1 MKQCNVKSLVSMTWV
16 YRLSIEP
23 TVVQWYGIS
32 LLRCINRL
40 WYQAATSNHGTCLM
54 CPPLISLNETHL
66 WLVHCHN
73 LEESLG
79 TIFFLLTILA
89 QSSNPSAPRSIKV
102 QNFFVWGRDG
112 FFFMRETMSYLRF
125 SSGSALCK
133 IKLALPSPR
142 WNSRPTITCKTGRFY
157 IERCQVRTI
166 LTR

>member
-54 CPPLISLNETHL
+54 CLSVLMKHICDLYI
-66 WLVHCHN
+66 V
-73 LEESLG
+73 
-79 TIFFLLTILA
+79 TILKNLLA
-89 QSSNPSAPRSIKV
+89 LSSSFLPSWLNPQIHLHQEASRSRT
-102 QNFFVWGRDG
+102 FLCEGEMG